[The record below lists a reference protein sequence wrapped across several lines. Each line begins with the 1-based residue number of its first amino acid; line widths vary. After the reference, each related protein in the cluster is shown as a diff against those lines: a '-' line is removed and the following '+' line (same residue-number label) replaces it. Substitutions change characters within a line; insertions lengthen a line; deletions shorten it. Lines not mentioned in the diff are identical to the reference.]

1 MLGETNL
8 GPAHGAG
15 GVPVEPGGDAVLAED
30 VLAVE
35 DRRVLEAVVTNG
47 TRAAAGFHLLHA
59 RATTVSLETK

>member
-1 MLGETNL
+1 MS
-8 GPAHGAG
+8 PAHGTG
-15 GVPVEPGGDAVLAED
+15 PLSVKPGGDALLAED

>member
-1 MLGETNL
+1 MS
-8 GPAHGAG
+8 PAHGTG
-15 GVPVEPGGDAVLAED
+15 PLSVEPRGDALLAED

-35 DRRVLEAVVTNG
+35 DRRVLQAVVTNG